1 MASVRFVAYQP
12 TGLQM
17 VDGRATHA
25 DESSIAADLTVLRSR
40 FDGLITYGA
49 LHGAERVPD
58 VAARLGFKA
67 VILGVWDVANEQ
79 EISNAIA
86 AWTRHPRL
94 VVGASLGN
102 EVVFDQRGDFKT
114 LEGAID
120 KVRAKAPGLALST
133 TEPFH
138 VYLHRRC
145 ATDLRRRGFSARERS
160 SDIPTMVRTGVGG
173 DRRAVRRQCRRSA
186 CGPAYCGPILSSK
199 RPACPPRRQRLAI
212 PNRAKR
218 RFTLAF
224 ANCLRR
230 RRHARS
236 RTFRHSTRRGESRM
250 HLRSTANIP
259 RKRIGG
265 YTMKPGG
272 QKPSS
277 RQFQGERGEG
287 GARRCIRCT
296 VSGVAFVAD
305 GATRRARSDVFTTI
319 CNERNAWHRLFVNK
333 L

>member
-1 MASVRFVAYQP
+1 MASARFIAYQP

-40 FDGLITYGA
+40 FDGLITYGT

-79 EISNAIA
+79 EIDNAIA

-102 EVVFDQRGDFKT
+102 EVVFEQRGDFET
-114 LEGAID
+114 LRRAID
-120 KVRAKAPGLALST
+120 TVRAKAPGLALST

-138 VYLHRRC
+138 VFL
-145 ATDLRRRGFSARERS
+145 TDDARPIFVDADFLLANVHPVFQPWFAAR
-160 SDIPTMVRTGVGG
+160 VGG
-173 DRRAVRRQCRRSA
+173 DRGAVRRQRRRSA
-186 CGPAYCGPILSSK
+186 CDRVLRTDP
-199 RPACPPRRQRLAI
+199 RQRDR
-212 PNRAKR
+212 RAHGAER
-218 RFTLAF
+218 GRLFRVAPGGVLHCGC

-236 RTFRHSTRRGESRM
+236 RTFRRSTRRGESRTR
-250 HLRSTANIP
+250 LRSTVNIP

-265 YTMKPGG
+265 CTTKPGG

-277 RQFQGERGEG
+277 RQFQSSCGEFGT
-287 GARRCIRCT
+287 I
-296 VSGVAFVAD
+296 VVISG
-305 GATRRARSDVFTTI
+305 TLRDVD
-319 CNERNAWHRLFVNK
+319 
-333 L
+333 